1 MPIIRTTKPFR
12 ARSLNMR
19 CPNCKSDTFVEINMT
34 LGEKEVAFR
43 RCGRCETQKW
53 ESEDKDVDL
62 RAVLKYAKDLTV

>member
-1 MPIIRTTKPFR
+1 
-12 ARSLNMR
+12 MR

>member
-1 MPIIRTTKPFR
+1 
-12 ARSLNMR
+12 MR

-62 RAVLKYAKDLTV
+62 SSVLKFAKNLAV

>member
-1 MPIIRTTKPFR
+1 MPNIRITKPIE
-12 ARSLNMR
+12 ARSTSMR

-62 RAVLKYAKDLTV
+62 SSVLKFAKNLAV